1 MTAAGPPGSAKGRIV
16 RSPRRG
22 VGRLARHVAD
32 TLLRVALVA
41 ATLVTLVPAR
51 GLAVD
56 PDAFAITVNSP
67 SVKLGEHAVI
77 VATITTRDGFKITE
91 SYRHKIRQ
99 LSAVDD
105 GVQLVSKVVNGT
117 VRDGKLIFL
126 VDVVPTKIGTHTVVG
141 FVRFSLHNG
150 QQLDIT
156 SAPFEA
162 TVTARE

>member
-1 MTAAGPPGSAKGRIV
+1 
-16 RSPRRG
+16 
-22 VGRLARHVAD
+22 VANAFR
-32 TLLRVALVA
+32 RVAIVT
-41 ATLVTLVPAR
+41 ATLVTLVPVT

-56 PDAFAITVNSP
+56 PDAFVVTVNSP

-99 LSAVDD
+99 LSALDD

-117 VRDGKLIFL
+117 VREGKLIFL
-126 VDVVPTKIGTHTVVG
+126 VDVVPTKVGIHTVVG

-162 TVTARE
+162 TVTAME